1 MKSLTVKII
10 DPIGI
15 HARPASKLTSE
26 ASKYKSEIKI
36 ILDGKTANAKS
47 LINLMA
53 LGAKKNSKITIEV
66 KGVDEDKAIEAI
78 KKTLEVNK
86 LI

>member
-1 MKSLTVKII
+1 MKSQVVKII

-15 HARPASKLTSE
+15 HARPASKITNE
-26 ASKYKSEIKI
+26 ATKYKSEITFI
-36 ILDGKTANAKS
+36 IDGRTTNAKS

-53 LGAKKNSKITIEV
+53 LGAKCGNKIEICTKGLDEV
-66 KGVDEDKAIEAI
+66 EALNGVVKVMKD
-78 KKTLEVNK
+78 TK

>member
-53 LGAKKNSKITIEV
+53 LGAKKNSKITIEA